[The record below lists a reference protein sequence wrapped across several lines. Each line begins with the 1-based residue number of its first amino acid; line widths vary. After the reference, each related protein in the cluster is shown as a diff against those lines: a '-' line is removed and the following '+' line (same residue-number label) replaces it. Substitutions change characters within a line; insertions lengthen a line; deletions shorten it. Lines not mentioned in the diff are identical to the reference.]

1 MRNRKGLTIGKTR
14 SALYKTAKILGDI
27 NAVKRGKIGKRVTHR
42 ISGKLSAMLLS
53 SFVRIISKFLKFK

>member
-27 NAVKRGKIGKRVTHR
+27 NAVRRGTIGRRVTHR
-42 ISGKLSAMLLS
+42 ISGRITARLLS
-53 SFVRIISKFLKFK
+53 KFVRFISKVFK

>member
-27 NAVKRGKIGKRVTHR
+27 NAVKRGKISEVTHR
-42 ISGKLSAMLLS
+42 ISGKLSARLLS
-53 SFVRIISKFLKFK
+53 SFVRII

>member
-27 NAVKRGKIGKRVTHR
+27 NAVKRGTIGRRVTHR
-42 ISGKLSAMLLS
+42 VSGKISARLLS
-53 SFVRIISKFLKFK
+53 KFVRFLSKILKLK